1 MKKVPR
7 NKFASGS
14 RPRKRGSSFSES
26 AGKSIFDLLLN
37 IETRIRGEL
46 SNRADLGVQKHLAVA
61 RVPLRPNPVHTS
73 RYVE

>member
-7 NKFASGS
+7 NKFASAS
-14 RPRKRGSSFSES
+14 RPRKRGRSFSEG
-26 AGKSIFDLLLN
+26 AGKSISDLLLN

-46 SNRADLGVQKHLAVA
+46 SNRTGLGVQKSVAVA
-61 RVPLRPNPVHTS
+61 RVPFRPNPVHHS

>member
-7 NKFASGS
+7 NKFAPGS
-14 RPRKRGSSFSES
+14 RPRKRGNPFSEGT
-26 AGKSIFDLLLN
+26 GKSIFDLLLN

-46 SNRADLGVQKHLAVA
+46 SNRADPGVQKHLAVA
-61 RVPLRPNPVHTS
+61 RVALRPNPVHTS

>member
-14 RPRKRGSSFSES
+14 RPRKRANSFSERT
-26 AGKSIFDLLLN
+26 GKSIFDLLLN
-37 IETRIRGEL
+37 IEARVRGEL
-46 SNRADLGVQKHLAVA
+46 SNRADPSVQKHLAIA
-61 RVPLRPNPVHTS
+61 RVALRPNPVHTS

>member
-14 RPRKRGSSFSES
+14 RPRRRGGSFSEGT
-26 AGKSIFDLLLN
+26 GKSIFDLLLD
-37 IETRIRGEL
+37 IEARIRGEL
-46 SNRADLGVQKHLAVA
+46 SNRADLGVLKHLAVA
-61 RVPLRPNPVHTS
+61 RVPVRPNPVHTS